1 MSDTGDKGIT
11 KMTETE
17 RLRIQLQ
24 AAEAE
29 ILRLQSGYDQLRQGC
44 EEHSKYND
52 GSQWDAGWCAA
63 HKRTLREINVV
74 TKPL

>member
-1 MSDTGDKGIT
+1 
-11 KMTETE
+11 MTETE

-29 ILRLQSGYDQLRQGC
+29 ILRLQGAIDQIRNHVV
-44 EEHSKYND
+44 EMEWSND
-52 GSQWDAGWCAA
+52 WNTINIPDLL
-63 HKRTLREINVV
+63 KEIDKI

>member
-1 MSDTGDKGIT
+1 
-11 KMTETE
+11 MTETE

-29 ILRLQSGYDQLRQGC
+29 ILRLQSAIDQIRNHVVGM
-44 EEHSKYND
+44 EWAND
-52 GSQWDAGWCAA
+52 WNTIYIPS
-63 HKRTLREINVV
+63 LIEEINKI